1 MHTQTP
7 TRSFQPFVIAC
18 SARNLTAQL
27 DALKQHPAGRLPHP
41 SDDAQDIDVTAP
53 HYAKDLSK
61 AGA

>member
-1 MHTQTP
+1 MHIQTP

-27 DALKQHPAGRLPHP
+27 NALKQHPAGRLPHQA
-41 SDDAQDIDVTAP
+41 DDAQDIDATAP
-53 HYAKDLSK
+53 HYVKHLSK